1 MQESGSQ
8 IDLREYL
15 SILRR
20 RKVYIII
27 PLMII
32 PLLAFVMGY
41 FMPPVY
47 QSSVTLLIGES
58 KVIPPSVE
66 RQLDGDRAFV
76 RETTSDRQ
84 RALYSQIT
92 STKYLRRLIAVLDI
106 PIPPEIRR
114 MAAGAKSMYPE
125 ISENEL
131 VETIMA
137 DELREDIQVSLSSNN
152 LLQIEFSASNPIR
165 AQKRA
170 KALADIFVEESLAQE
185 LAGVRSNI
193 AFSEEQL
200 ELYREK
206 LRVAENNL
214 KNFRQQLI
222 VSNVE
227 EDTSGLNLQQMA
239 SAAEAIDIEIS
250 SLEEKQH
257 EYRGLL
263 LSEGVNTGGIIF
275 PAELNNEKS
284 RLLSNIE
291 KLTDLLTRF
300 SWKDPRVLSLNE
312 EAKNML
318 TDLNSRIKAYV
329 QNRYSDK
336 SAPVIET
343 IGKYI
348 MGRLAIEFNSAKRKT
363 LDQSIAAIKSRL
375 SDNPDSE
382 VTMDRL
388 QSEVDSYKTLYDLFV
403 RHSQFAAIDQSARKV
418 EAEAKF
424 VIIKPASMPLGPQS
438 PDKKRLLLMGIV
450 IGLIIGG
457 GTIILLE
464 ILDSS
469 FRKVE
474 DVEGFTGLRVLGT
487 IPRMNLPYGSGIK
500 RKIPYIIGAGLS
512 FMLVILILFLRSKG
526 S

>member
-1 MQESGSQ
+1 MPENGSQ

-15 SILRR
+15 SILNR

-32 PLLAFVMGY
+32 PLVAFIMGY

-58 KVIPPSVE
+58 KVLPPSVE
-66 RQLDGDRAFV
+66 RQLEGGRSFS
-76 RETTSDRQ
+76 RESISERQ
-84 RALYSQIT
+84 RALYSQVT
-92 STKYLRRLIAVLDI
+92 STKNLRRLIAILDI
-106 PIPPEIRR
+106 RVPPEIGNI
-114 MAAGAKSMYPE
+114 AASTKSMYPE
-125 ISENEL
+125 ISESEL

-137 DELREDIQVSLSSNN
+137 DALRKNVQVGLSSTS
-152 LLQIEFSASNPIR
+152 LMQIEFAASNPIQ

-170 KALADIFVEESLAQE
+170 KTLADIFIEESLAQE

-206 LRVAENNL
+206 MTIAENNL

-222 VSNVE
+222 VSSVAK
-227 EDTSGLNLQQMA
+227 DTSGLNLQQIA
-239 SAAEAIDIEIS
+239 SAAEAIDFEIS

-263 LSEGVNTGGIIF
+263 LTEGINVSGVGF
-275 PAELNNEKS
+275 PVELTAEKS
-284 RLLSNIE
+284 RLLLNIE
-291 KLTDLLTRF
+291 KLTDLLTRH
-300 SWKDPRVLSLNE
+300 SWKDPKVLSLNE
-312 EAKNML
+312 EAKDML
-318 TDLNSRIKAYV
+318 TDLNSRIKTYV
-329 QNRYSDK
+329 ENKYSDK
-336 SAPVIET
+336 STAVIET
-343 IGKYI
+343 ISKYLT
-348 MGRLAIEFNSAKRKT
+348 GGLAIGFNRAKRKI

-382 VTMDRL
+382 ITMDRL
-388 QSEVDSYKTLYDLFV
+388 QSEVDNYKTLYDLFV
-403 RHSQFAAIDQSARKV
+403 KHSQYAAIDQSARKV
-418 EAEAKF
+418 EAEARF
-424 VIIKPASMPLGPQS
+424 VIIKPASMPLSPQS
-438 PDKKRLLLMGIV
+438 PDKRKLLAMGIV
-450 IGLIIGG
+450 IGIIFGAG
-457 GTIILLE
+457 IIVLLE
-464 ILDSS
+464 IFDNS

-487 IPRMNLPYGSGIK
+487 IPRMNLPYGSGIRK
-500 RKIPYIIGAGLS
+500 KIPYIIGAGVT

>member
-15 SILRR
+15 SVLRR

-41 FMPPVY
+41 FMPPIY
-47 QSSVTLLIGES
+47 KSSVTLLIGES

-66 RQLDGDRAFV
+66 RQLDGGRSFA
-76 RETTSDRQ
+76 RETVLERQ
-84 RALYSQIT
+84 EALYSQVT
-92 STKYLRRLIAVLDI
+92 STKYLRRLIAVLDM
-106 PIPPEIRR
+106 PIPSEIRGI
-114 MAAGAKSMYPE
+114 AANAKSIYPE
-125 ISENEL
+125 ISESEFA
-131 VETIMA
+131 ETIMA
-137 DELREDIQVSLSSNN
+137 DGLRNDVQIGLSSTN
-152 LLQIEFSASNPIR
+152 LLRIEFSASSPIQ

-170 KALADIFVEESLAQE
+170 KALADIFIEESLAQE

-206 LRVAENNL
+206 LRIAENNL

-250 SLEEKQH
+250 ALEEKQH

-263 LSEGVNTGGIIF
+263 INEGLNVGGIVF
-275 PAELNNEKS
+275 PAELNTEKN

-318 TDLNSRIKAYV
+318 TDLNSRIRTYV
-329 QNRYSDK
+329 QNSYSDR
-336 SAPVIET
+336 SASVIET

-348 MGRLAIEFNSAKRKT
+348 MGELAIEFNSAKRKT

-388 QSEVDSYKTLYDLFV
+388 QSEVDNYKTLYELFV
-403 RHSQFAAIDQSARKV
+403 KHSQFAAIDQSARKV

-438 PDKKRLLLMGIV
+438 PDKRKLFLMGIV
-450 IGLIIGG
+450 IGLILGG
-457 GTIILLE
+457 STIILLE

-469 FRKVE
+469 FGKVE
-474 DVEGFTGLRVLGT
+474 EIEGFTGLRVLGT
-487 IPRMNLPYGSGIK
+487 IPRMNLPYGSGMK
-500 RKIPYIIGAGLS
+500 RKIPYIIGAGIS
-512 FMLVILILFLRSKG
+512 FMLVILIIFLRSKG